1 MPTDSLRTMALYA
14 DGRQIAAGARFHL
27 EGRSTMSCTADKFVL
42 TLTGYEDSDLT
53 ALQRAKTLTVTGEN
67 DSLLAEAPAAEIRTS
82 VENGVE
88 TCTVV
93 LLDGG
98 DFCCGCVSVAIRKD
112 TTLEEALSTLLAHC
126 DSPLPL
132 VTKVNAPIRFSRGQV
147 FFGRT
152 VQAVKELAKSAG
164 YRAYGFD
171 DPTADWD
178 ESECNRNEN
187 GEFAEKPGGAAS
199 ESQRAETQTSKKA
212 SESSIKGKPESVEIP
227 EKERAAL
234 QEKILNGIIEEGISV
249 HAEKR
254 MLERNVE
261 TPQVI
266 DAVKNPLRVFK
277 GSADAKGR
285 PSVKFIGNEATACFN
300 PDSGIL
306 TSAWPTNHK
315 LRKKYGGD

>member
-42 TLTGYEDSDLT
+42 TLTGYEDSDLN

-98 DFCCGCVSVAIRKD
+98 DFCCGCVSVAIRRD

-132 VTKVNAPIRFSRGQV
+132 VTRVNAPIRFSRGQV

-164 YRAYGFD
+164 YRAYVTRGGLYLTKASD
-171 DPTADWD
+171 ADAVMD
-178 ESECNRNEN
+178 LT
-187 GEFAEKPGGAAS
+187 
-199 ESQRAETQTSKKA
+199 ETQ
-212 SESSIKGKPESVEIP
+212 
-227 EKERAAL
+227 L
-234 QEKILNGIIEEGISV
+234 
-249 HAEKR
+249 
-254 MLERNVE
+254 ME
-261 TPQVI
+261 TPAVLDGVTIVQTAVMGFQAGQCLRLPAG
-266 DAVKNPLRVFK
+266 DAKVYRILAQAIEADSYTGAWSSQLVLLDEAAME
-277 GSADAKGR
+277 ADASNDAEG
-285 PSVKFIGNEATACFN
+285 
-300 PDSGIL
+300 L
-306 TSAWPTNHK
+306 T
-315 LRKKYGGD
+315 